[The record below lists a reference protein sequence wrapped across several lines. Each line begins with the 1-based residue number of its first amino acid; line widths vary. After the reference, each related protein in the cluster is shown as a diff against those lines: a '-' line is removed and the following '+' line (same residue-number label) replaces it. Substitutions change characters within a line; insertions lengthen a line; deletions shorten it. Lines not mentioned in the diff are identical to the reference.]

1 VVVGQ
6 ICLSTVMVFTLF
18 GAVKQEHAERID
30 VLSLYWHFVD
40 AVWIV
45 VFAVVY
51 VIGR

>member
-1 VVVGQ
+1 VVGLVS
-6 ICLSTVMVFTLF
+6 LSIVMALTVLGRVR
-18 GAVKQEHAERID
+18 AEHAERID

-45 VFAVVY
+45 VFIVVY

>member
-1 VVVGQ
+1 MG
-6 ICLSTVMVFTLF
+6 LLGLTTVMVFTIF

-45 VFAVVY
+45 VFSVVY